1 MSESQI
7 DRVEDLG
14 TGEKASVSLWG
25 AEIKAAQKFMDKF
38 HGAARRINRRYLDK
52 RDANEENEF
61 RVNLFWSTIQVV
73 MSLLYAQP
81 PKADVS
87 RMYDDFKDEPSRV
100 GGEIL
105 ERLLNNEIQ
114 ADNSSS
120 NAAIRYAIQDWV
132 VVGLGQVWTRYDVRT
147 KSVTYDGL
155 GEVSEDLEMGEEGE
169 SEMFEQIEH
178 EDALTEYVYWDDFL
192 YSPARIWEEVR
203 WVARRVYMTREDLA
217 NRFGED
223 VAKQVPMTKKTGQDH
238 KGASEDK
245 PKDPWNRAEVWEI
258 WDRRTKRVYWFTPGC
273 DFMLDERDDPLHLK
287 DFFPCP
293 APLIA
298 NTSTTELI
306 PRSDYMMA
314 QDQFEQLDEINTR
327 ITWLTRAMKVVG
339 VYDKAAEGVQ
349 GMLSQGVENQLIP
362 VDNWAMFAESGGIKQ
377 KVDWLPVGEVANVI
391 ERLVALREQVK
402 GQIYEVL
409 GISDIMRGNTKASET
424 ASAQQIKAQFGSTR
438 IQLKQFY
445 VAQFVQKALNLKAE
459 VICLHFQPETI
470 VQRSNIL
477 MTPDAQYVQPAIQL
491 IKEPEVSQYR
501 VKIQADSLAYI
512 DRKAENDTRTAALTA
527 MGQFM
532 QQVMGLGEKVPGLAP
547 FMLEILRWYG
557 AGFKGYQEIEGIMD
571 RAIDAATKMAQ
582 EPPKPDPMHDAEVK
596 EKMAAAQEKEAGV
609 IERKASAV
617 QKLADAEYKTMQA
630 MGVFP
635 APPEQFVGGMPSQGM
650 PPPMPGQGMPGGA
663 QPPRQ
668 APQAPQGMAQP
679 PQQPP
684 QPPQPNMPQ
693 EPGMPPALPPNMPQ
707 RGMP

>member
-1 MSESQI
+1 MNESQI

-14 TGEKASVSLWG
+14 TGDQASVSLWG

-38 HGAARRINRRYLDK
+38 HNSARRINRRYLDK
-52 RDANEENEF
+52 REANDENEF

-120 NAAIRYAIQDWV
+120 NAAIRYAIQDWC

-147 KSVTYDGL
+147 RSVTYDGL
-155 GEVSEDLEMGEEGE
+155 GEAGDE
-169 SEMFEQIEH
+169 SIENEQESYEQIEF

-223 VAKQVPMTKKTGQDH
+223 IAKRVPMTKKTGQD
-238 KGASEDK
+238 GRSGQDK

-258 WDRRTKRVYWFTPGC
+258 WCRRTKKVYWFTVGC
-273 DFMLDERDDPLHLK
+273 DFMLDERDDPLGLK

-298 NTSTTELI
+298 NTSTTELV

-339 VYDKAAEGVQ
+339 VYDKSADGVQ
-349 GMLSQGVENQLIP
+349 RMLNQAVENQLIP

-377 KVDWLPVGEVANVI
+377 KIDWMPVGEVASVI
-391 ERLVALREQVK
+391 ERLVLLREQVK

-438 IQLKQFY
+438 VQLKQFY

-477 MTPDAQYVQPAIQL
+477 MTPDAQFVMPAIQL
-491 IKEPEVSQYR
+491 IKEPEVAQYR

-512 DRKAENDTRTAALTA
+512 DKKAENETRTAALTA

-532 QQVMGLGEKVPGLAP
+532 QQMGGMAERIPSIAP

-571 RAIDAATKMAQ
+571 RAIDAATQAAQ
-582 EPPKPDPMHDAEVK
+582 QPKQPDPMKQAEVK

-635 APPEQFVGGMPSQGM
+635 APPEQFLGGMPNQGM
-650 PPPMPGQGMPGGA
+650 PPPMPSPGTPSGA
-663 QPPRQ
+663 QPPQQ
-668 APQAPQGMAQP
+668 APQPPQGMPQP

-684 QPPQPNMPQ
+684 QPNMPQ
-693 EPGMPPALPPNMPQ
+693 QPGMPPAVPPTMPQ